1 MMGAPAKLDIFF
13 NRSSSGCKKNDIIFL
28 ILTMKKHGFA
38 PKIAFLR
45 VNLNIIWTNL
55 KNNDSL
61 SWHSIAVSGL
71 LRCLWQAVDPQIL
84 VGQFIQCLLEQCPPA
99 RNVRI
104 PLNQS
109 VIRFFIGFWSD
120 TYDTYDTSGFA
131 HCRILVNCAEVQMG
145 SGIPISTTYPMEGA
159 SIQLGFMG
167 LGSPKNDFFPKM
179 EDIPRK
185 MVILVQVIKKND
197 QIFRLISPVSE
208 KVHDRKSSHR
218 RGNPLLRNLTWL

>member
-1 MMGAPAKLDIFF
+1 
-13 NRSSSGCKKNDIIFL
+13 
-28 ILTMKKHGFA
+28 
-38 PKIAFLR
+38 
-45 VNLNIIWTNL
+45 
-55 KNNDSL
+55 
-61 SWHSIAVSGL
+61 
-71 LRCLWQAVDPQIL
+71 
-84 VGQFIQCLLEQCPPA
+84 
-99 RNVRI
+99 
-104 PLNQS
+104 
-109 VIRFFIGFWSD
+109 
-120 TYDTYDTSGFA
+120 
-131 HCRILVNCAEVQMG
+131 MG

-167 LGSPKNDFFPKM
+167 LGSPKDDFFPKM